1 MLVIFFSNVKPQPS
15 QALGLQV
22 NVMDCHYVCIE
33 MKWLSLFILPQVDYA
48 RVDVITTGLLWQ
60 SGALP
65 LLCMYV
71 AACVCAYVRLP
82 G

>member
-1 MLVIFFSNVKPQPS
+1 
-15 QALGLQV
+15 
-22 NVMDCHYVCIE
+22 MDRHYVRIE

-48 RVDVITTGLLWQ
+48 RVDVITAGLLWQ

-71 AACVCAYVRLP
+71 AACVCIRGVAWLTLN
-82 G
+82 